1 MAKLL
6 AAGAIAILMS
16 GYASA
21 NNSETNGFE
30 SQAKK
35 HRKSVAAPE
44 MDSTSAGAALVLLG
58 GGLILL
64 FGRKTEKKD

>member
-1 MAKLL
+1 MSKLL
-6 AAGAIAILMS
+6 AAGAIALLLS

-21 NNSETNGFE
+21 NNWETPGFE

-35 HRKSVAAPE
+35 QKMSVAAPA
-44 MDSTSAGAALVLLG
+44 MVATSAAAALLLLG

-64 FGRKTEKKD
+64 FGRKTVKKD

>member
-1 MAKLL
+1 MSKLL
-6 AAGAIAILMS
+6 AAGAIALLMS

-21 NNSETNGFE
+21 NNAETQDFE

-35 HRKSVAAPE
+35 HKKSVAAPE
-44 MDSTSAGAALVLLG
+44 MDSPSAGAALVLLG

-64 FGRKTEKKD
+64 FGRKAVKKD

>member
-1 MAKLL
+1 MSKIL
-6 AAGAIAILMS
+6 AAGAIALLMS

-21 NNSETNGFE
+21 NNWETNGFE

-35 HRKSVAAPE
+35 QKKSVAAPE

-58 GGLILL
+58 GGLIVL
-64 FGRKTEKKD
+64 FGRKTVKKD